1 MYIIITFQET
11 VGNHSSFHSS
21 LLFSFEED
29 SPKTPKLPRHG
40 FPFWQSSSS
49 KQKKK
54 RSPKRKVS
62 LRFRASYLLGCSFP
76 SETSHRKN
84 PKKKHGKKIL
94 EKLPL
99 RRSVKKTS
107 KTPEFVM
114 VFETLTCSDSW
125 RLYETLP
132 NLRLQVVF
140 RLEKGEVT
148 GWFPPATFAISLHL
162 KRRSCT
168 SSQNV
173 SDLECLW
180 FVWRNSPKAF
190 VAPFQLL
197 CLQNESSCNIRFQPA
212 WRGPYDCPKRKIM
225 ITLQG
230 LAPDLCAWQRRPR
243 RIWSHASPP
252 PSQGGTPPFVTTTRR
267 QFTQKNHRLPTKPYN
282 LAHKPEE
289 PPSQENS
296 KRLKRGGVFE
306 WKKLQMCAR
315 MAMAICHHLDIEALQ
330 KQTKSVWTLALGQA
344 LILQQKMVWP

>member
-1 MYIIITFQET
+1 
-11 VGNHSSFHSS
+11 
-21 LLFSFEED
+21 
-29 SPKTPKLPRHG
+29 
-40 FPFWQSSSS
+40 
-49 KQKKK
+49 
-54 RSPKRKVS
+54 
-62 LRFRASYLLGCSFP
+62 
-76 SETSHRKN
+76 
-84 PKKKHGKKIL
+84 
-94 EKLPL
+94 
-99 RRSVKKTS
+99 
-107 KTPEFVM
+107 M